1 MPPPAGRA
9 RRQTRVRGLI
19 PTRSPSQV
27 LQQAKQ
33 CRPPDVV
40 LLSAAAAPDLAAAAR
55 RPLGDE
61 PGAPGCAEFAVRLER
76 SAMFRQDRCAQVL
89 AALRVRGGGGGGGGG
104 GAADG
109 AAALGT
115 RVDLSRPQL
124 VCALGALLS
133 VLQAEG
139 LLREDDDGDDGG
151 GEGGGGE
158 EGEAPR
164 LGAPRLS
171 VGSLGELNL
180 EGCAPPPRLP
190 ATHPNRR
197 HHP

>member
-1 MPPPAGRA
+1 
-9 RRQTRVRGLI
+9 
-19 PTRSPSQV
+19 V

-40 LLSAAAAPDLAAAAR
+40 LLSAAAPPDLAAAAR

-61 PGAPGCAEFAVRLER
+61 PGAPGCGEFAVRLER
-76 SAMFRQDRCAQVL
+76 SAIFRQDRCAQVL
-89 AALRVRGGGGGGGGG
+89 AALRVRGGAGGGGSGGNT
-104 GAADG
+104 G

-139 LLREDDDGDDGG
+139 LLRDDDD

-158 EGEAPR
+158 DGEAPR
-164 LGAPRLS
+164 LGPPRLS
-171 VGSLGELNL
+171 VDALGELNL
-180 EGCAPPPRLP
+180 AGCAPPPPRLIAAPP
-190 ATHPNRR
+190 AQHL
-197 HHP
+197 